1 MKNNTKI
8 AIALLGLISLSGS
21 LQAQT
26 VNLINNMQ
34 SFYMGDGTTLLG
46 PNTEFFIGT
55 FDGKTTSQIASL
67 ITVGNNNTQNYNNI
81 FNNFSILGSYRTQ
94 ESEFGIS
101 FGPEAG
107 ETETGSVIG
116 FNGTQPASF
125 FNNKAMQVVVLSPLD
140 GQYRS
145 GNLMQIG
152 IYQAYDFAAAA
163 GAGAAVN
170 FITDDMSDVNSFAF
184 ATSDLVAGDPAAIG
198 ATAIVGTGGPA
209 TTSSFS
215 LSTFAVPEPSSA
227 SLLMLGATAWV
238 ALRRLRKNV

>member
-1 MKNNTKI
+1 MKNNIKI
-8 AIALLGLISLSGS
+8 TLALLGLISLSGS

-26 VNLINNMQ
+26 VNLINNIQ
-34 SFYMGDGTTLLG
+34 SFYMGNGTTLLG
-46 PNTEFFIGT
+46 TNTEFFIGT

-67 ITVGNNNTQNYNNI
+67 ITVGNNTQNYNNI

-94 ESEFGIS
+94 VSDFGVV
-101 FGPEAG
+101 FGPENG

-116 FNGTQPASF
+116 FNGTQSASF

-140 GQYRS
+140 GNYSS

-152 IYQAYDFAAAA
+152 IYGAYDF
-163 GAGAAVN
+163 GLGAAVN
-170 FITDDMSDVNSFAF
+170 FSTSDVSDVNSFAF
-184 ATSDLVAGDPAAIG
+184 ATSDMVSGESARIG

-209 TTSSFS
+209 GTSSFS
-215 LSTFAVPEPSSA
+215 LSTATVPEPSSA
-227 SLLMLGATAWV
+227 SLLLLGATAMV

>member
-1 MKNNTKI
+1 MKNNIKI
-8 AIALLGLISLSGS
+8 TLALLGLISLSGS

-26 VNLINNMQ
+26 VNLINNIQ
-34 SFYMGDGTTLLG
+34 SFYMGNGTTLLG
-46 PNTEFFIGT
+46 TNTEFFIGT

-67 ITVGNNNTQNYNNI
+67 ITAGNNTQNYNNI

-94 ESEFGIS
+94 VSEFGVV
-101 FGPEAG
+101 FGPESG

-116 FNGTQPASF
+116 FNGTQSASF

-140 GQYRS
+140 GNNSS

-152 IYQAYDFAAAA
+152 IYGAYDFGL
-163 GAGAAVN
+163 GAEVN
-170 FITDDMSDVNSFAF
+170 FSTSDVSDVNSFAF
-184 ATSDLVAGDPAAIG
+184 ATSDMVSGESAQIG
-198 ATAIVGTGGPA
+198 ATAIVGNGGP
-209 TTSSFS
+209 TGTSSFS

>member
-1 MKNNTKI
+1 MKNNIKI
-8 AIALLGLISLSGS
+8 ALALLGLISLSGS

-26 VNLINNMQ
+26 VNLINNNQ
-34 SFYMGDGTTLLG
+34 SFYMGNGSTLLG
-46 PNTEFFIGT
+46 PNTEFYIGT
-55 FDGKTTSQIASL
+55 FSGQTTSQIQGL
-67 ITVGNNNTQNYNNI
+67 IGSDNTANYNNI
-81 FNNFSILGSYRTQ
+81 FNNFSILGSYRTHV
-94 ESEFGIS
+94 SEFGVV
-101 FGPEAG
+101 FGPESG

-152 IYQAYDFAAAA
+152 IYEAYDF
-163 GAGAAVN
+163 GAVAAVN
-170 FITDDMSDVNSFAF
+170 FITSDISDVNSFSF
-184 ATSDLVAGDPAAIG
+184 ATSDLVAGDPAQIG
-198 ATAIVGTGGPA
+198 ANAIVGSGGPA
-209 TTSSFS
+209 GTSSFS